1 MKKKEPIEESKLTLA
16 KIPIQDTRLFY
27 ENYTNHEN
35 LNSLIMGEI
44 EELQKQEKQKNQ
56 LAHDIGAL
64 ESRKHKLLHL
74 LDEIIEHQETT
85 FESIETNY
93 GKININLET
102 GEYEE
107 IKEEELEQPPLLGR
121 PE

>member
-1 MKKKEPIEESKLTLA
+1 MKITDKELEVLKEQEKKKNA
-16 KIPIQDTRLFY
+16 
-27 ENYTNHEN
+27 
-35 LNSLIMGEI
+35 
-44 EELQKQEKQKNQ
+44 

-93 GKININLET
+93 GKININIET

-107 IKEEELEQPPLLGR
+107 IKEEEAK
-121 PE
+121 

>member
-1 MKKKEPIEESKLTLA
+1 MKITDQELEVLKEQEKKKNA
-16 KIPIQDTRLFY
+16 
-27 ENYTNHEN
+27 
-35 LNSLIMGEI
+35 
-44 EELQKQEKQKNQ
+44 

-74 LDEIIEHQETT
+74 LDEIIEYQETT

-107 IKEEELEQPPLLGR
+107 IKEEEAK
-121 PE
+121 

>member
-1 MKKKEPIEESKLTLA
+1 MKITDQEL
-16 KIPIQDTRLFY
+16 
-27 ENYTNHEN
+27 
-35 LNSLIMGEI
+35 

-93 GKININLET
+93 GKININIET

-107 IKEEELEQPPLLGR
+107 IKKEEAK
-121 PE
+121 

>member
-1 MKKKEPIEESKLTLA
+1 MKVTDQEL
-16 KIPIQDTRLFY
+16 
-27 ENYTNHEN
+27 
-35 LNSLIMGEI
+35 

-56 LAHDIGAL
+56 LAHDLGAL

-74 LDEIIEHQETT
+74 LDDVIEHQEMT
-85 FESIETNY
+85 FESIEESY

-107 IKEEELEQPPLLGR
+107 ITEEETK
-121 PE
+121 

>member
-1 MKKKEPIEESKLTLA
+1 MKITDQEL
-16 KIPIQDTRLFY
+16 
-27 ENYTNHEN
+27 
-35 LNSLIMGEI
+35 

-74 LDEIIEHQETT
+74 LDEIIEYQETT

-107 IKEEELEQPPLLGR
+107 IKEEEAK
-121 PE
+121 

>member
-1 MKKKEPIEESKLTLA
+1 MKITDKELEVLKEQEKKKNA
-16 KIPIQDTRLFY
+16 
-27 ENYTNHEN
+27 
-35 LNSLIMGEI
+35 
-44 EELQKQEKQKNQ
+44 

-85 FESIETNY
+85 FEEIEESY
-93 GKININLET
+93 GKININLED

-107 IKEEELEQPPLLGR
+107 IKEDNKDQ
-121 PE
+121 

>member
-1 MKKKEPIEESKLTLA
+1 MKITDQEL
-16 KIPIQDTRLFY
+16 
-27 ENYTNHEN
+27 
-35 LNSLIMGEI
+35 

-107 IKEEELEQPPLLGR
+107 IKEKEAK
-121 PE
+121 

>member
-1 MKKKEPIEESKLTLA
+1 MKVTDQEL
-16 KIPIQDTRLFY
+16 
-27 ENYTNHEN
+27 
-35 LNSLIMGEI
+35 

-56 LAHDIGAL
+56 LAHDLGAL

-74 LDEIIEHQETT
+74 LDDIIEHQETT
-85 FESIETNY
+85 FESIEENY

-107 IKEEELEQPPLLGR
+107 IKEDNKD
-121 PE
+121 

>member
-1 MKKKEPIEESKLTLA
+1 MKITDQELEVLKEQEKKKNA
-16 KIPIQDTRLFY
+16 
-27 ENYTNHEN
+27 
-35 LNSLIMGEI
+35 
-44 EELQKQEKQKNQ
+44 

-85 FESIETNY
+85 FESTETNY

-107 IKEEELEQPPLLGR
+107 ITEEEAK
-121 PE
+121 